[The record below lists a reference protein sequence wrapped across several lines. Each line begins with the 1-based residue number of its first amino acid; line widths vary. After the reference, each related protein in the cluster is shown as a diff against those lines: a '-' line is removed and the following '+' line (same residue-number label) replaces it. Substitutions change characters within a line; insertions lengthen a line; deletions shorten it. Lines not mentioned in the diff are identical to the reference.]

1 MSHFHSPEADNL
13 AAKGLMNRDVDI
25 FDHQLCFCLNFIY
38 LTRIASKPRDQ

>member
-25 FDHQLCFCLNFIY
+25 FNQLCFCLNCIY
-38 LTRIASKPRDQ
+38 ITRIASKPRDQ